1 MGLKNK
7 DGVDLKD
14 YWSDGVKT
22 YLGMMFNGF
31 PNAFTCYTPHGKQR
45 PSRSY
50 LPTHPLFE
58 FILLLLC

>member
-31 PNAFTCYTPHGKQR
+31 PNAFTCYTPHGKS
-45 PSRSY
+45 P
-50 LPTHPLFE
+50 
-58 FILLLLC
+58 